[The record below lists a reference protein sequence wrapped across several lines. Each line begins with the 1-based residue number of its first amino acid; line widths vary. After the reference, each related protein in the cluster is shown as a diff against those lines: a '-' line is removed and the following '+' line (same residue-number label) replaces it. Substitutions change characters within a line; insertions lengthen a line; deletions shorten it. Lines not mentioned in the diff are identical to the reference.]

1 MLQAD
6 LEIIIVC
13 CNLSATV
20 IFSQNYSVMPIGAN
34 GGVGLGGGGCLR
46 GASAHL
52 GAHHYVEGENVDTNW
67 GVESR
72 ATRSHSDLR
81 VEKYGL
87 QFSATRSLYILSLM
101 SVHLLH
107 FRSVVVTWSK
117 SPSLKLSTLAS
128 QFSLRLN
135 VRYIRYTQVVLF
147 GKGTVWRSLWV
158 QFRQPYYISTAKES
172 KGILNIQGE
181 VRISLFSLLF

>member
-13 CNLSATV
+13 WNLSATV
-20 IFSQNYSVMPIGAN
+20 LFSHNYSVMPIGAN
-34 GGVGLGGGGCLR
+34 GGVGWGEGGGCLR

-81 VEKYGL
+81 AEKYGL

-101 SVHLLH
+101 SVHLRH

-117 SPSLKLSTLAS
+117 SPSPVSCCQHS
-128 QFSLRLN
+128 PHSS
-135 VRYIRYTQVVLF
+135 RYF
-147 GKGTVWRSLWV
+147 
-158 QFRQPYYISTAKES
+158 
-172 KGILNIQGE
+172 
-181 VRISLFSLLF
+181 